1 MRLAVD
7 LRPALS
13 GATGVGLYM
22 ERLLAAM
29 AGRPDA
35 PELHLFSASLKER
48 FDPLRLPEALR
59 GRLADRRL
67 PVRLLNLAWHR
78 LRFPPVDWLL
88 GRRVDLSHSPTPMI
102 LPCRGRTVV
111 TVHDLF
117 FLARP
122 ELVRGEM
129 RRHYPRLLAAS
140 LRRADG
146 VICVSRATRDALVER
161 FPGIAGRAVAIHSGV
176 GSEFLES
183 AHPSGPLPAGLPPR
197 YLLFVGTIEPRKNL
211 PLLLQALLDLR
222 RAGLA
227 IPLVVAGGRGWGLG
241 EYLRLKNKLGGQ
253 VFELGYVPAT
263 HLPGL
268 YRGAAALA
276 LPSLD
281 EGFGFPVL
289 EALAC
294 GVPVLCSAI
303 PALQEVGG
311 DRASYFDPRRC
322 GDLRDRL
329 AALWRG
335 ETRFDAVAAR
345 AHAARFTWQATAGET
360 IAFYRRLLP

>member
-35 PELHLFSASLKER
+35 PELSLFCASLKER
-48 FDPLRLPEALR
+48 FDPQRLPAALR
-59 GRLADRRL
+59 SRLVDRRL

-88 GRRVDLSHSPTPMI
+88 GRRVDLSHSPTPML
-102 LPCRGRTVV
+102 LPCRGRAVV

-117 FLARP
+117 FMARP
-122 ELVRGEM
+122 ELARGEM
-129 RRHYPRLLAAS
+129 RRQYPRLLAAS

-146 VICVSRATRDALVER
+146 VICVSRATRDALAER
-161 FPGIAGRAVAIHSGV
+161 LPDVAGRAVAIHSGV
-176 GSEFLES
+176 GGEFLDPAPPE
-183 AHPSGPLPAGLPPR
+183 APPPAGLPPR

-222 RAGLA
+222 RSGLA
-227 IPLVVAGGRGWGLG
+227 IPLVVAGGRGWGLD
-241 EYLRLKNKLGGQ
+241 EYLRLRNKLGGQ
-253 VFELGYVPAT
+253 VLELGYVPAAL
-263 HLPGL
+263 LPGL

-289 EALAC
+289 EALAS
-294 GVPVLCSAI
+294 GVPVLCSDI
-303 PALQEVGG
+303 PALREVGG
-311 DRASYFDPRRC
+311 DRASYFDPRR
-322 GDLRDRL
+322 GSDLRERL

-335 ETRFDAVAAR
+335 ETRFDAAAAR
-345 AHAARFTWQATAGET
+345 AHAARFTWEATAAAT